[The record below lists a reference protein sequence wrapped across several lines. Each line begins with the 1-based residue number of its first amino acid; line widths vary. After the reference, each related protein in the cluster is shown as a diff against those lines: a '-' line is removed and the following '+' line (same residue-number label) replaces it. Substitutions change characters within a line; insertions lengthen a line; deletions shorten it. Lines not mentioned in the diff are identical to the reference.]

1 MNNDPYRILPP
12 ASDEERAEL
21 KRSIESVGLQ
31 QSVMIDEHGHII
43 DGHERRDICEE
54 LGIDWLAGADV
65 RAGLS
70 DDQKKAIAID
80 LNLWRRQIH
89 LSLEQRNELVEIYLI
104 AHPEL
109 SENQVADLFGVSQP
123 TVNRIKKRL
132 IQMNKLSPATSTIGK
147 DGVRRKVG
155 SRMIV
160 KNKSEYDK
168 LMPSVQEVANEV
180 AGLIRRPQL
189 FVNKA
194 KRKDNLTKIGAV
206 ERLPANISIDHCDF
220 RSLNVEPQSA
230 DLVLTDVV
238 WCLDARNDWTDLA
251 ALASKW
257 LKPDGVFATLI
268 GQLTLFELV
277 DAVKDFLVPLKIIAL
292 KLSEPRRSWKNIE
305 CWRPLIVFGKD
316 ESIRD
321 AIKCPDM
328 IDVPPFEKDYH
339 DWQQS
344 VEVAEELVKR
354 LSLPGQTIVEPHLGT
369 GTNAIAVCRVGQ
381 GRQLIGCDIDPA
393 MVRIARHRLATEVED
408 HDANRCDN
416 TLPVNTV
423 DERAMSQC
431 LASIE
436 KSANRGGQATGICPS

>member
-21 KRSIESVGLQ
+21 KCSIESVGLQ
-31 QSVMIDEHGHII
+31 QSVIIDEHGHII

-65 RAGLS
+65 RAGLT

-80 LNLWRRQIH
+80 LNLWRRQVH
-89 LSLEQRNELVEIYLI
+89 LTREQRSELVEVYLL
-104 AHPEL
+104 AYPEL
-109 SENQVADLFGVSQP
+109 SENRVAELFGVSQP

-132 IQMNKLSPATSTIGK
+132 IQMNKLPTVTSTIGK
-147 DGVRRKVG
+147 DGVRRKIG

-160 KNKSEYDK
+160 KSKSEYDK
-168 LMPSVQEVANEV
+168 IMPSVQEVANELT
-180 AGLIRRPQL
+180 GLVRRPQR
-189 FVNKA
+189 FVNLA
-194 KRKDNLTKIGAV
+194 NRKSKLSEMKEV

-220 RSLNVEPQSA
+220 RNLEVEPESA

-238 WCLDARNDWTDLA
+238 WCRDARQDWTDLA
-251 ALASKW
+251 EWASDW

-277 DAVKDFLVPLKIIAL
+277 DAVRDFLVPLKIIAL
-292 KLSEPRRSWKNIE
+292 KLAEPRRSWKNIE

-321 AIKCPDM
+321 AVKCPDM
-328 IDVPPFEKDYH
+328 IDVPSFEKDYH

-344 VEVAEELVKR
+344 VEVAETLVQR
-354 LSLPGQTIVEPHLGT
+354 LSSPGDTILDPHLGT
-369 GTNAIAVCRVGQ
+369 GTNAVAVSRVGE
-381 GRQLIGCDIDPA
+381 GRQLIGCDIDPE

-408 HDANRCDN
+408 QDANKCDD
-416 TLPVNTV
+416 TLPVNIV
-423 DERAMSQC
+423 GVVGVVEG
-431 LASIE
+431 ASLLTPTQSE
-436 KSANRGGQATGICPS
+436 ATI

>member
-1 MNNDPYRILPP
+1 MNNDPFRILPP

-65 RAGLS
+65 RAGLT

-80 LNLWRRQIH
+80 LNLWRRQVH
-89 LSLEQRNELVEIYLI
+89 LSREQRNELVEIYLI
-104 AHPEL
+104 AHPEM

-132 IQMNKLSPATSTIGK
+132 IQMNKLSPVTSTIGK
-147 DGVRRKVG
+147 DGIRRKVG

-180 AGLIRRPQL
+180 TGLIRRPQL

-194 KRKDNLTKIGAV
+194 KRKGKLSELEELDQ
-206 ERLPANISIDHCDF
+206 LPPSISIATCDF
-220 RSLNVEPQSA
+220 RELDIAEQSA
-230 DLVLTDVV
+230 DVVLTDVV
-238 WCLDARNDWTDLA
+238 WSLKSRPDWTDLGTLA
-251 ALASKW
+251 ARW
-257 LKPDGVFATLI
+257 LKPTGLFATLI
-268 GQLTLFELV
+268 GQESLFHFV
-277 DAVKDFLVPLKIIAL
+277 DAVRAHLVPIRLIVL
-292 KLSEPRRSWKNIE
+292 RFFQPRRSWKAVQ
-305 CWRPLIVFGKD
+305 CWRPLIVMGRSD
-316 ESIRD
+316 SASACIN
-321 AIKCPDM
+321 CPDLIEM
-328 IDVPPFEKDYH
+328 PSFDKEYH
-339 DWQQS
+339 DWEQS
-344 VEVAEELVKR
+344 VQVAEELVKR

-381 GRQLIGCDIDPA
+381 GRQLIGCDIDPE

-423 DERAMSQC
+423 DERAMTQC
-431 LASIE
+431 LTSIE
-436 KSANRGGQATGICPS
+436 KSANGGVHATGICPS